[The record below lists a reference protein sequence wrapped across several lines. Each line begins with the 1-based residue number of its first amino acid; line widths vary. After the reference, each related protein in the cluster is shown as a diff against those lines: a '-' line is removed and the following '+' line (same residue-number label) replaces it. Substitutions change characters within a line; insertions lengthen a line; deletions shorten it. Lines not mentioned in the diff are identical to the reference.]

1 MMLSFDSVEF
11 HYKNQP
17 VFTNLNLELDYGEFV
32 FIIGKS
38 GIGKSTLMQLIYMN
52 QFPLTGNVRIADFD
66 SQTIKPYQIPLLR
79 RKIGVIF
86 QDFKLLPDRDV
97 YQNLAYVMKVTGVS
111 SKEIKRKI
119 NETLAEVGLSHKRL
133 NKPQELSGGEQQRV
147 AIARAIIND
156 PILILADEPT
166 GNLDPETSR
175 EILALLKKINK
186 RGTAVLVVTHNY
198 EIVKKANER
207 VVKLDDGRALKAKII
222 QKEEIQNSIR

>member
-11 HYKNQP
+11 HYRNQP
-17 VFTNLNLELDYGEFV
+17 VFTNLNFELDYGEFLFV
-32 FIIGKS
+32 IGKS

-52 QFPLTGNVRIADFD
+52 LFPLTGTVRIAEFD
-66 SQTIKPYQIPLLR
+66 SQTIKPAQIPLLR

-97 YQNLAYVMKVTGVS
+97 YQNLAYVMKVTGTS

-119 NETLAEVGLSHKRL
+119 NETLSEVGLSHKRL
-133 NKPQELSGGEQQRV
+133 NKPHELSGGEQQRV
-147 AIARAIIND
+147 AIARAILND

-166 GNLDPETSR
+166 GNLDPETSS

-198 EIVKKANER
+198 DIVKKANER
-207 VVKLDDGRALKAKII
+207 LIKLDDGRALKAVIKHKI
-222 QKEEIQNSIR
+222 ES

>member
-1 MMLSFDSVEF
+1 MMLSFDNVEF

-32 FIIGKS
+32 FVIGKS

-52 QFPLTGNVRIADFD
+52 LLPLTGTVRIADFD
-66 SQTIKPYQIPLLR
+66 SQTIKPSQIPLLR

-86 QDFKLLPDRDV
+86 QDFKLLPDRNV
-97 YQNLAYVMKVTGVS
+97 YHNLAYVMRVTNQS

-119 NETLAEVGLSHKRL
+119 NETLAEVGLSHKKS
-133 NKPQELSGGEQQRV
+133 NMPHELSGGEQQRV
-147 AIARAIIND
+147 AIARAMLND

-166 GNLDPETSR
+166 GNLDPETTG
-175 EILALLKKINK
+175 EILSLLKKVNR

-198 EIVKKANER
+198 DLVKKANEK
-207 VVKLDDGRALKAKII
+207 VIKLDEGRARKAKII
-222 QKEEIQNSIR
+222 HKAEV

>member
-1 MMLSFDSVEF
+1 MMLSFDNVEF

-17 VFTNLNLELDYGEFV
+17 VFINLNLELDYGEFV

-52 QFPLTGNVRIADFD
+52 LFPLTGTVKIAEFD
-66 SQTIKPYQIPLLR
+66 SQTIKPSQIPLLR

-97 YQNLAYVMKVTGVS
+97 YQNLAYVMRVTGTP
-111 SKEIKRKI
+111 SKEIKIKI
-119 NETLAEVGLSHKRL
+119 DETLAEVGLSNKKR
-133 NKPQELSGGEQQRV
+133 NMPNELSGGEQQRV
-147 AIARAIIND
+147 AIARAMLND

-166 GNLDPETSR
+166 GNLDPDTSN

-186 RGTAVLVVTHNY
+186 KGTAVLVVSHNY
-198 EIVKKANER
+198 DLVKRANER
-207 VVKLDDGRALKAKII
+207 VIKLDDGRALKAKII
-222 QKEEIQNSIR
+222 HKAEI

>member
-1 MMLSFDSVEF
+1 MMLSFDNVEF

-38 GIGKSTLMQLIYMN
+38 GIGKSTLMQLVYMN
-52 QFPLTGNVRIADFD
+52 LFPLTGNVRIAEFD
-66 SQTIKPYQIPLLR
+66 SQTIKPSQIPLLR

-97 YQNLAYVMKVTGVS
+97 FQNLAYVMKVTGIS
-111 SKEIKRKI
+111 SKDVKIKV
-119 NETLAEVGLSHKRL
+119 NEALNEVGLSHKRF
-133 NKPQELSGGEQQRV
+133 NMPGELSGGEQQRV
-147 AIARAIIND
+147 AIARAILND

-166 GNLDPETSR
+166 GNLDPETSN
-175 EILALLKKINK
+175 EILTLLKKINK

-207 VVKLDDGRALKAKII
+207 VIKLEDGKALKAKII
-222 QKEEIQNSIR
+222 HKVETPVQ

>member
-17 VFTNLNLELDYGEFV
+17 VFTNLNMELDYGEFV
-32 FIIGKS
+32 FVIGKS

-52 QFPLTGNVRIADFD
+52 LFPLTGTVRIAEFD
-66 SQTIKPYQIPLLR
+66 SQTIKPAQIPLLR

-86 QDFKLLPDRDV
+86 QDFKLLPDRNV
-97 YQNLAYVMKVTGVS
+97 YQNLAYVMKVTGTS

-119 NETLAEVGLSHKRL
+119 NETLSEVGLSHKRL
-133 NKPQELSGGEQQRV
+133 NKPHELSGGEQQRV
-147 AIARAIIND
+147 AISRAILND

-166 GNLDPETSR
+166 GNLDPETSA

-198 EIVKKANER
+198 DIVKKANER
-207 VVKLDDGRALKAKII
+207 VIKLDDGRALKAVIKRKI
-222 QKEEIQNSIR
+222 ES